1 MATSYRDEARR
12 EENDILKV
20 GQVIAVE
27 TFISTKDEVVYQS
40 EEDGWSLFT
49 PNNSLVSQFEHTVVV
64 TEDGFEV
71 LTGSFR

>member
-1 MATSYRDEARR
+1 MKE
-12 EENDILKV
+12 

-27 TFISTKDEVVYQS
+27 TFISTKDEIVYQS

-64 TEDGFEV
+64 TKDGYEV